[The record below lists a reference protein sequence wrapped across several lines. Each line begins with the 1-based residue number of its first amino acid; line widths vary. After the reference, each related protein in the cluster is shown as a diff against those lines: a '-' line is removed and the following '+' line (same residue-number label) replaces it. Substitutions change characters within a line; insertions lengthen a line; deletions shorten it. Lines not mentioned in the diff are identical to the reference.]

1 MCCRSRCFK
10 INGEKGRRREA
21 CNVLCQSFGMVGRK
35 RGAAR
40 HAIHDI
46 SFRIDKGK
54 GGSEETSDSS
64 RTFREKGEYR
74 SVVVVV
80 EIESRSLKRYLYAS
94 LPQLFAHGQRLYRLF
109 DPRRHVSL
117 IYSFQNQSKKDLS
130 STLFKFSKCCI
141 NFACQCVAK
150 EFT

>member
-1 MCCRSRCFK
+1 M
-10 INGEKGRRREA
+10 EKREGA
-21 CNVLCQSFGMVGRK
+21 EKHAMSYVNLLGMVGR
-35 RGAAR
+35 RQGVER

-46 SFRIDKGK
+46 SFRMDKGK

-74 SVVVVV
+74 SVVV
-80 EIESRSLKRYLYAS
+80 EIESQSLKRYLYAS

-117 IYSFQNQSKKDLS
+117 I
-130 STLFKFSKCCI
+130 
-141 NFACQCVAK
+141 
-150 EFT
+150 